1 MATIIINPTSDLYSI
16 MIRIIFLVSFLLIS
30 CSDKQS
36 EYGQFT
42 LTNEVSLN
50 LLAPGKILV
59 INYWATW
66 CAPCRKEI
74 PELNELDHQLS
85 DRLDVIGVNYDGT
98 QGEQLAQDMQKLGIE
113 FENLYADP
121 RSIWGLDP
129 VTILPETLIID
140 SHGQLIHRL
149 LGPQTKSSLEGL
161 INAM

>member
-1 MATIIINPTSDLYSI
+1 
-16 MIRIIFLVSFLLIS
+16 MIRIIFLVSFLLIG
-30 CSDKQS
+30 CSGKQS
-36 EYGQFT
+36 GHGQFT
-42 LTNEVSLN
+42 LTNKVNLN
-50 LLAPGKILV
+50 VVEPGKILV

-98 QGEQLAQDMQKLGIE
+98 QGDQLELDMQKLGIE

-121 RSIWGLDP
+121 RTIWGLDP

-140 SHGQLIHRL
+140 SHGQLVHRL
-149 LGPQTKSSLEGL
+149 LGLQQKSSLEVL
-161 INAM
+161 INAL